1 MVKIFLSSVDLDIIS
16 SVKLIIVLP
25 EKYVT

>member
-25 EKYVT
+25 EKYVK

>member
-25 EKYVT
+25 AKYVK

>member
-1 MVKIFLSSVDLDIIS
+1 MDPKLNSAVFIDLN

-25 EKYVT
+25 FYS

>member
-16 SVKLIIVLP
+16 SVNLLIVLP
-25 EKYVT
+25 EKYVK

>member
-25 EKYVT
+25 ETYVK